1 MPLAVR
7 RVATEDL
14 TPTEL
19 DAIHAMLVTA
29 FGDDPE
35 VAFGPD
41 DWQHTLGGVH
51 ILAEEDG
58 AIVAHASVVDRT
70 IEVGGRPL
78 QAGYVEAVATRED
91 RRGAGIGSKVMTE
104 VATILRKRFE
114 LGMLGTGRISFY
126 ERLGWHVWRG
136 PSGFHDPETGG
147 VEWTPDDDGYLMVLT
162 TPSTPELDATAAIVC
177 EWRPGDVW

>member
-70 IEVGGRPL
+70 IEVGGWPL
-78 QAGYVEAVATRED
+78 QAGYVEAVATAPAHQGHGNGTRLMETVAAILHAAYEP
-91 RRGAGIGSKVMTE
+91 GA
-104 VATILRKRFE
+104 
-114 LGMLGTGRISFY
+114 LGTGSHHFY
-126 ERLGWHVWRG
+126 ERLGWRVWRG
-136 PSGFHDPETGG
+136 PTAVRLPDGG
-147 VEWTPDDDGYLMVLT
+147 ERPTPDEDGFILVLRTPATPADLDDQAPL
-162 TPSTPELDATAAIVC
+162 SCD
-177 EWRPGDVW
+177 WRPGDVW